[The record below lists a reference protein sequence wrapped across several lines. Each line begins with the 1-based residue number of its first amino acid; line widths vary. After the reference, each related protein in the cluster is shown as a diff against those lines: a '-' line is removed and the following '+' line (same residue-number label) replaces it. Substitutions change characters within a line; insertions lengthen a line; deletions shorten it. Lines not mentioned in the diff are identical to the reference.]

1 MNTHMYPFLRIAIVL
16 VAGIM
21 VGDLVY
27 VHVLVRVVLGVL
39 MALVCATVVAYKKAD
54 GKKLTTLLL
63 MLDVFVLG
71 IWNVGRVE
79 QRLDVPLNRGAEMY
93 DAVVAERP
101 VVGQRT
107 IRCVL
112 AVAEGRLAGQ
122 RIIAFFQKDSA
133 IGDVQRLAVGDGV
146 RVVSRLKPITNSR
159 RLQNGH
165 FDYVRYQHIHGVVAR
180 TYINK
185 DSWKRSRVS
194 MRRLG
199 VMQRVL
205 IGMRSARDRLL
216 SYNEMHNMSESAYAV
231 VAAMTM
237 GDRSRLTRELR
248 QSYAASGASHVLA
261 LSGLHLGVIYGLLSL
276 IFVHRRMRV
285 LGQVLAMVAIWAYAA
300 LVGMPPSVLRS
311 ATMLTLFAFVVLTGR
326 RQVSLNTLAFAA
338 VLQLVANPLALWDV
352 GFQMSFLAVLGIVM
366 LNMRLS
372 NVETPACIGR
382 WRVIGWVWSL
392 VKVSLAAQLA
402 VAPLSMYYFGTF
414 PCYFLLTNLVA
425 IPLATIIVY
434 TSIVMYALGFWVWM
448 QGVVATIVGWMA
460 TLMNA
465 SLGFIA
471 SLPGAC
477 MYGVHI
483 NARQVWLMYALLLV
497 AYAMSFYIERRNMT
511 TASRSALDKL

>member
-1 MNTHMYPFLRIAIVL
+1 MNTQMYPFLRIAIVL

-21 VGDLVY
+21 TGDVLYGYVSVRLVLWI
-27 VHVLVRVVLGVL
+27 LV
-39 MALVCATVVAYKKAD
+39 ALVCATVVAYKKAD

-79 QRLDVPLNRGAEMY
+79 QRLDVPINRGAEMY

-216 SYNEMHNMSESAYAV
+216 SHNEKHNMSESAYAV

-237 GDRSRLTRELR
+237 GDRSGLTRELR

-311 ATMLTLFAFVVLTGR
+311 ATMLTIFAFVVLTGR

-338 VLQLVANPLALWDV
+338 VVQLAINPLSLWDV

-366 LNMRLS
+366 LNMRLG

-392 VKVSLAAQLA
+392 VKVSLAAQIA

-434 TSIVMYALGFWVWM
+434 TSIVMYALGFCAWM
-448 QGVVATIVGWMA
+448 QGVVATFVGWMA
-460 TLMNA
+460 TLMNT

-477 MYGVHI
+477 MYGIHI

-497 AYAMSFYIERRNMT
+497 AYLMSFYIERRNIT

>member
-1 MNTHMYPFLRIAIVL
+1 M
-16 VAGIM
+16 
-21 VGDLVY
+21 
-27 VHVLVRVVLGVL
+27 
-39 MALVCATVVAYKKAD
+39 
-54 GKKLTTLLL
+54 
-63 MLDVFVLG
+63 
-71 IWNVGRVE
+71 
-79 QRLDVPLNRGAEMY
+79 
-93 DAVVAERP
+93 
-101 VVGQRT
+101 
-107 IRCVL
+107 
-112 AVAEGRLAGQ
+112 
-122 RIIAFFQKDSA
+122 
-133 IGDVQRLAVGDGV
+133 QRLAVGDGV

-216 SYNEMHNMSESAYAV
+216 SHNEIHNMSESAYAV

-237 GDRSRLTRELR
+237 GDRSGLTRELR

-448 QGVVATIVGWMA
+448 QGVVATFVGWMA
-460 TLMNA
+460 TLMNT

-477 MYGVHI
+477 MYGIHI

-497 AYAMSFYIERRNMT
+497 AYLMSYYIERRNIT

>member
-1 MNTHMYPFLRIAIVL
+1 MNTQMYPFLRIAIVL

-21 VGDLVY
+21 VGDMLY
-27 VHVLVRVVLGVL
+27 GHVPVIVMFGVL
-39 MALVCATVVAYKKAD
+39 AVLVCATIVAYTRSNC
-54 GKKLTTLLL
+54 KKLTTLLL

-71 IWNVGRVE
+71 IWNVGRME
-79 QRLDVPLNRGAEMY
+79 QRLDVPLNGQTEMY

-122 RIIAFFQKDSA
+122 RISAFFQKDSA

-216 SYNEMHNMSESAYAV
+216 LHNEKHNMSESAYAV

-237 GDRSRLTRELR
+237 GDRSGLTRELR
-248 QSYAASGASHVLA
+248 FASWGDIRFALADIRSSSHACVGTGACHGSNLGLRCSCRYAAECVTFGNNAHHFCIRCFDGSPTGVAQYTCLCCCGAVGGQSVESLGCRIPDVVSCCAWHRDAQYAIGQFGNSRMA
-261 LSGLHLGVIYGLLSL
+261 LSLA
-276 IFVHRRMRV
+276 RDRV
-285 LGQVLAMVAIWAYAA
+285 
-300 LVGMPPSVLRS
+300 
-311 ATMLTLFAFVVLTGR
+311 
-326 RQVSLNTLAFAA
+326 
-338 VLQLVANPLALWDV
+338 
-352 GFQMSFLAVLGIVM
+352 
-366 LNMRLS
+366 
-372 NVETPACIGR
+372 
-382 WRVIGWVWSL
+382 
-392 VKVSLAAQLA
+392 
-402 VAPLSMYYFGTF
+402 
-414 PCYFLLTNLVA
+414 
-425 IPLATIIVY
+425 
-434 TSIVMYALGFWVWM
+434 
-448 QGVVATIVGWMA
+448 GVVACKGIVGGTVGSGSVIDVLLRYISVLFSADQSCCYTVGYDNCIYIHSDVCLRFLGMDA
-460 TLMNA
+460 RCGGNICGMDGNA
-465 SLGFIA
+465 YEHVAWIY
-471 SLPGAC
+471 SLP
-477 MYGVHI
+477 
-483 NARQVWLMYALLLV
+483 ARRLYVWYT
-497 AYAMSFYIERRNMT
+497 Y
-511 TASRSALDKL
+511 

>member
-1 MNTHMYPFLRIAIVL
+1 MNTQMYPFLRIAIVL

-21 VGDLVY
+21 TGDVLYGHVSVRLVLWI
-27 VHVLVRVVLGVL
+27 LV
-39 MALVCATVVAYKKAD
+39 ALVCATVVVYKKAD

-79 QRLDVPLNRGAEMY
+79 QRLDVPINRGAEMY

-216 SYNEMHNMSESAYAV
+216 SHNEKHNMSESAYAV

-237 GDRSRLTRELR
+237 GDRSGLTRELR

-311 ATMLTLFAFVVLTGR
+311 ATMLTIFAFVVLTGR

-338 VLQLVANPLALWDV
+338 VVQLVVSPLSLWDV

-366 LNMRLS
+366 LNMRLG

-448 QGVVATIVGWMA
+448 QGVVATFVGWMA

-465 SLGFIA
+465 LLGFIA

-497 AYAMSFYIERRNMT
+497 AYLMSFYIERRNI

>member
-1 MNTHMYPFLRIAIVL
+1 MNTQMYPFLRIAIVL

-21 VGDLVY
+21 TGDVLYGHVPVRLVFC
-27 VHVLVRVVLGVL
+27 VLVV
-39 MALVCATVVAYKKAD
+39 LVCATVVVYKKAD

-79 QRLDVPLNRGAEMY
+79 QRLDVPINRGAEMY

-216 SYNEMHNMSESAYAV
+216 SHNEKHNMSESAYAV

-237 GDRSRLTRELR
+237 GDRSGLTRELR

-366 LNMRLS
+366 LNMRLG

-460 TLMNA
+460 TLMNT

>member
-1 MNTHMYPFLRIAIVL
+1 MNTQMYPFLRIAIVL

-21 VGDLVY
+21 TGDVLYGHVSVRLVLWI
-27 VHVLVRVVLGVL
+27 LV
-39 MALVCATVVAYKKAD
+39 ALVCATVVAYKKAD

-79 QRLDVPLNRGAEMY
+79 QRLDVPINRGAEMY

-216 SYNEMHNMSESAYAV
+216 SHNEKHNMSESAYAV

-237 GDRSRLTRELR
+237 GDRSGLTRELR

-311 ATMLTLFAFVVLTGR
+311 ATMLTIFAFVVLTGR

-338 VLQLVANPLALWDV
+338 VVQLVVSPLSLWDV

-366 LNMRLS
+366 LNMRLG
-372 NVETPACIGR
+372 NLATPVWLSR

-448 QGVVATIVGWMA
+448 QGVVATFVGWMA
-460 TLMNA
+460 TLMNT

-477 MYGVHI
+477 MYGIHI

-497 AYAMSFYIERRNMT
+497 AYLMSFYIERRNIT

>member
-1 MNTHMYPFLRIAIVL
+1 MNTQMYPFLRIAIVL

-21 VGDLVY
+21 VGDMLY
-27 VHVLVRVVLGVL
+27 GHVEVRVVFGVL
-39 MALVCATVVAYKKAD
+39 AVLVSATIVAYRKS
-54 GKKLTTLLL
+54 GNPLLTTSLL

-71 IWNVGRVE
+71 IWNVGGVE
-79 QRLDVPLNRGAEMY
+79 QRLDVPLNGEEETIE
-93 DAVVAERP
+93 AVVAERP
-101 VVGQRT
+101 VVGLRT
-107 IRCVL
+107 IRCML
-112 AVAEGRLAGQ
+112 IVADGRLTGR
-122 RIIAFFQKDSA
+122 RISAYFHKDSIA
-133 IGDVQRLAVGDGV
+133 EDARQLAVGDGV
-146 RVVSRLKPITNSR
+146 WVVSRLKPITNSR
-159 RLQNGH
+159 RRQNGH
-165 FDYVRYQHIHGVVAR
+165 FDYVRYQHVHGVVAR

-185 DSWKRSRVS
+185 DSWKMCRVS

-199 VMQRVL
+199 IMQRVL

-216 SYNEMHNMSESAYAV
+216 SHNEKHNMSESAYAV

-237 GDRSRLTRELR
+237 GDRSGLTRELR

-311 ATMLTLFAFVVLTGR
+311 ATMLTIFAFVVLTGR
-326 RQVSLNTLAFAA
+326 RLVSLNTLAFAA
-338 VLQLVANPLALWDV
+338 VVQLVVSPLSLWDV

-366 LNMRLS
+366 LNLRLRDIA
-372 NVETPACIGR
+372 TPTWLSR
-382 WRVIGWVWSL
+382 WRVIRWMWSL

-448 QGVVATIVGWMA
+448 QGVVATFVGCMA
-460 TLMNA
+460 TLMNT

-477 MYGVHI
+477 MYGIHI

-497 AYAMSFYIERRNMT
+497 AYLMSYYIERRNIT

>member
-1 MNTHMYPFLRIAIVL
+1 MNTQMYPFLRIAIVL

-21 VGDLVY
+21 TGDVLYGHVSVRLVLWI
-27 VHVLVRVVLGVL
+27 LV
-39 MALVCATVVAYKKAD
+39 ALVCATIVVYKKSGAPR
-54 GKKLTTLLL
+54 LTTSLL

-79 QRLDVPLNRGAEMY
+79 QRLDVPLNGQTEMY

-101 VVGQRT
+101 VAGQRT

-122 RIIAFFQKDSA
+122 RISAFFQKDSA

-216 SYNEMHNMSESAYAV
+216 SHNEIHNMSESAYAV

-311 ATMLTLFAFVVLTGR
+311 ATMLTIFAFVVLTGR

-338 VLQLVANPLALWDV
+338 VVQLVVSPLSLWDV

-366 LNMRLS
+366 LNMRLG
-372 NVETPACIGR
+372 NLATPACIGR

-448 QGVVATIVGWMA
+448 QGVVATFVGWMA

-465 SLGFIA
+465 LLGFIA

>member
-1 MNTHMYPFLRIAIVL
+1 MNTQMYPFLRIAIVL

-21 VGDLVY
+21 TGDVLYGHVSVRLVLWI
-27 VHVLVRVVLGVL
+27 LV
-39 MALVCATVVAYKKAD
+39 ALVCATVVVYKKAD

-79 QRLDVPLNRGAEMY
+79 QRLDVPINRGAEMY

-216 SYNEMHNMSESAYAV
+216 SHNEKHNMSESAYAV

-237 GDRSRLTRELR
+237 GDRSGLTRELR

-276 IFVHRRMRV
+276 MFVHRRMRV

-311 ATMLTLFAFVVLTGR
+311 ATMLTIFAFVVLTGR

-338 VLQLVANPLALWDV
+338 VVQLVVSPLSLWDV

-366 LNMRLS
+366 LNMRLG

-448 QGVVATIVGWMA
+448 QGVVATFVGWMA

-465 SLGFIA
+465 LLGFIA

-497 AYAMSFYIERRNMT
+497 AYLMSFYIERRNIT

>member
-1 MNTHMYPFLRIAIVL
+1 MNTQMYPFLRIAIVL

-21 VGDLVY
+21 TGDVLYGHVSVRLVLWI
-27 VHVLVRVVLGVL
+27 LV
-39 MALVCATVVAYKKAD
+39 ALVCATVVAYKKAD

-79 QRLDVPLNRGAEMY
+79 QRLDVPINRGAEMY

-216 SYNEMHNMSESAYAV
+216 SHNEKHNMSESAYAV

-237 GDRSRLTRELR
+237 GDRSGLTRELR

-311 ATMLTLFAFVVLTGR
+311 ATMLTIFAFVVLTGR

-338 VLQLVANPLALWDV
+338 VVQLVVSPLSLWDV

-366 LNMRLS
+366 LNMRLG

-392 VKVSLAAQLA
+392 VKVSLAAQIA

-434 TSIVMYALGFWVWM
+434 TSIVMYALGFCAWM
-448 QGVVATIVGWMA
+448 QGVVATFVGWMA
-460 TLMNA
+460 TLMNT

-477 MYGVHI
+477 MYGIHI
-483 NARQVWLMYALLLV
+483 TRG
-497 AYAMSFYIERRNMT
+497 RCG
-511 TASRSALDKL
+511 

>member
-1 MNTHMYPFLRIAIVL
+1 MNTQMYPFLRIAIVL

-21 VGDLVY
+21 TGDVLYGHVSVRLVLWI
-27 VHVLVRVVLGVL
+27 LV
-39 MALVCATVVAYKKAD
+39 ALVCATVVAYKKAD

-79 QRLDVPLNRGAEMY
+79 QRLDVPINRGAEMY

-112 AVAEGRLAGQ
+112 AVAEWRLAGQ

-216 SYNEMHNMSESAYAV
+216 SHNEKHNMSESAYAV

-237 GDRSRLTRELR
+237 GDRSGLTRELR

-311 ATMLTLFAFVVLTGR
+311 ATMLTIFAFVVLTGR

-338 VLQLVANPLALWDV
+338 VVQLVVSPLSLWDV

-448 QGVVATIVGWMA
+448 QGVVATFVGWMA
-460 TLMNA
+460 TLMNT

-497 AYAMSFYIERRNMT
+497 AYLMSFYIERRNIT

>member
-1 MNTHMYPFLRIAIVL
+1 MNTQMYPFLRIAIVL

-21 VGDLVY
+21 TGDVLYGHVSVRLVLWI
-27 VHVLVRVVLGVL
+27 LV
-39 MALVCATVVAYKKAD
+39 ALVCATVVAYKKAD

-79 QRLDVPLNRGAEMY
+79 QRLDVPINRGAEMY

-112 AVAEGRLAGQ
+112 AVAEWRLAGQ

-216 SYNEMHNMSESAYAV
+216 SHNEKHNMSESAYAV

-237 GDRSRLTRELR
+237 GDRSGLTRELR

-311 ATMLTLFAFVVLTGR
+311 ATMLTIFAFVVLTGR

-338 VLQLVANPLALWDV
+338 VVQLVVSPLSLWDV

-366 LNMRLS
+366 LNMRLG
-372 NVETPACIGR
+372 NLATPVWLSR

-392 VKVSLAAQLA
+392 VKVSLAAQIA

-434 TSIVMYALGFWVWM
+434 TSIVMYALGFCAWM
-448 QGVVATIVGWMA
+448 QGVVATFVGWMA
-460 TLMNA
+460 TLMNT

-477 MYGVHI
+477 MYGIHI
-483 NARQVWLMYALLLV
+483 TRG
-497 AYAMSFYIERRNMT
+497 RCG
-511 TASRSALDKL
+511 

>member
-1 MNTHMYPFLRIAIVL
+1 MNTQMYPFLRIAIVL

-21 VGDLVY
+21 TGDVLYGHVSVRLVLWI
-27 VHVLVRVVLGVL
+27 LV
-39 MALVCATVVAYKKAD
+39 ALVCATVVVYKKAD

-79 QRLDVPLNRGAEMY
+79 QRLDVPINRGAEMY

-216 SYNEMHNMSESAYAV
+216 SHNEKHNMSESAYAV

-237 GDRSRLTRELR
+237 GDRSGLTRELR

-311 ATMLTLFAFVVLTGR
+311 ATMLTIFAFVVLTGR

-338 VLQLVANPLALWDV
+338 VVQLVVSPLSLWDV

-366 LNMRLS
+366 LNMRLG

-448 QGVVATIVGWMA
+448 QGVVATFVGWMA

-465 SLGFIA
+465 LLGFIA

-497 AYAMSFYIERRNMT
+497 AYLMSFYIERRNIT

>member
-1 MNTHMYPFLRIAIVL
+1 MNTQMYPFLRIAIVL

-21 VGDLVY
+21 VGDMLY
-27 VHVLVRVVLGVL
+27 GHVPVIVVFGVL
-39 MALVCATVVAYKKAD
+39 AVLVCATIVAYNRSNC
-54 GKKLTTLLL
+54 KKLTTLLL

-71 IWNVGRVE
+71 IWNVGRME
-79 QRLDVPLNRGAEMY
+79 QRLDVPLNGQTEMY

-165 FDYVRYQHIHGVVAR
+165 FDYVRYQRVHGIVAR
-180 TYINK
+180 TYINRG
-185 DSWKRSRVS
+185 SWKRSRVS

-199 VMQRVL
+199 IMQRVL
-205 IGMRSARDRLL
+205 IGMRSARARLL

-285 LGQVLAMVAIWAYAA
+285 LGQVLAMVVIWAYAA

-460 TLMNA
+460 TLMNT

>member
-1 MNTHMYPFLRIAIVL
+1 MNTQMYPFLRIAIVL

-21 VGDLVY
+21 TGDVLYGHVSVRLVLWI
-27 VHVLVRVVLGVL
+27 LV
-39 MALVCATVVAYKKAD
+39 ALVCATIVVYKKSGAPR
-54 GKKLTTLLL
+54 LTTSLL

-79 QRLDVPLNRGAEMY
+79 QRLDVPLNGQTEMY

-122 RIIAFFQKDSA
+122 RISAFFQKDSA

-146 RVVSRLKPITNSR
+146 RVGSRLKPITNSR

-185 DSWKRSRVS
+185 DSWKRNRVS

-216 SYNEMHNMSESAYAV
+216 LHNEKHNMSESAYAV

-311 ATMLTLFAFVVLTGR
+311 ATMLTIFAFVVLTGR

-338 VLQLVANPLALWDV
+338 VVQLVVSPLSLWDV

-366 LNMRLS
+366 LNMRLG
-372 NVETPACIGR
+372 NLATPVWLSR
-382 WRVIGWVWSL
+382 WRVIGWGWSL

-448 QGVVATIVGWMA
+448 QGVVATFVGWMA
-460 TLMNA
+460 TLMNT

-477 MYGVHI
+477 MYGIHI

>member
-1 MNTHMYPFLRIAIVL
+1 MNTQMYPFLRIAIVL

-21 VGDLVY
+21 TGDVLYGHVSVRLVLWI
-27 VHVLVRVVLGVL
+27 LV
-39 MALVCATVVAYKKAD
+39 ALVCATVVAYKKAD

-79 QRLDVPLNRGAEMY
+79 QRLDVPINRGAEMY

-216 SYNEMHNMSESAYAV
+216 SHNEKHNMSESAYAV

-237 GDRSRLTRELR
+237 GDRSGLTRELR

-311 ATMLTLFAFVVLTGR
+311 ATMLTIFAFVVLTGR

-338 VLQLVANPLALWDV
+338 VVQLVVSPLSLWDV

-366 LNMRLS
+366 LNMRLG

-392 VKVSLAAQLA
+392 VKVSLAAQIA

-434 TSIVMYALGFWVWM
+434 TSIVMYALGFCAWM
-448 QGVVATIVGWMA
+448 QGVVATFVGWMA
-460 TLMNA
+460 TLMNT

-477 MYGVHI
+477 MYGIHI

-497 AYAMSFYIERRNMT
+497 AYLMSYYIDRRNIT

>member
-1 MNTHMYPFLRIAIVL
+1 MNTQMYPFLRIAIVL

-21 VGDLVY
+21 TGDVLYGHVSVRLVLWI
-27 VHVLVRVVLGVL
+27 LV
-39 MALVCATVVAYKKAD
+39 ALVCATVVVYKKAD

-79 QRLDVPLNRGAEMY
+79 QRLDVPINRGAEMY

-185 DSWKRSRVS
+185 DSWRRSRVS

-216 SYNEMHNMSESAYAV
+216 SHNEKHNMSESAYAV

-237 GDRSRLTRELR
+237 GDRSGLTRELR

-311 ATMLTLFAFVVLTGR
+311 ATMLTIFAFVVLTGR

-338 VLQLVANPLALWDV
+338 VVQLVVSPLSLWDV

-366 LNMRLS
+366 LNMRLG

-448 QGVVATIVGWMA
+448 QGVVATFVGWMA

-465 SLGFIA
+465 LLGFIA

-497 AYAMSFYIERRNMT
+497 AYAMSFYIERRNIT

>member
-1 MNTHMYPFLRIAIVL
+1 MNTQMYPFLRIAIVL

-21 VGDLVY
+21 TGDVLYGHVSVRLVLWI
-27 VHVLVRVVLGVL
+27 LV
-39 MALVCATVVAYKKAD
+39 ALVCATIVVYKKSGAPR
-54 GKKLTTLLL
+54 LTTSLL

-79 QRLDVPLNRGAEMY
+79 QRLDVPLNGQTEMY

-101 VVGQRT
+101 VAGQRT

-122 RIIAFFQKDSA
+122 RISAFFQKDSA

-216 SYNEMHNMSESAYAV
+216 LHNEKHNMSESAYAV

-237 GDRSRLTRELR
+237 GDRSGLTRELR

-448 QGVVATIVGWMA
+448 QGVVATFVGWMA
-460 TLMNA
+460 TLMNT

-497 AYAMSFYIERRNMT
+497 AYLMSFYIERRNIT

>member
-1 MNTHMYPFLRIAIVL
+1 MNTQMYPFLRIAIVL

-21 VGDLVY
+21 TGDVLYGHVSVRLVLWI
-27 VHVLVRVVLGVL
+27 LV
-39 MALVCATVVAYKKAD
+39 ALVCATVVAYKKAD

-79 QRLDVPLNRGAEMY
+79 QRLDVPINRGAEMY

-216 SYNEMHNMSESAYAV
+216 SHNEKHNMSESAYAV

-237 GDRSRLTRELR
+237 GDRSGLTRELR

-311 ATMLTLFAFVVLTGR
+311 ATMLTIFAFVVLTGR

-338 VLQLVANPLALWDV
+338 VVQLVVSPLSLWDV

-366 LNMRLS
+366 LNMRLG
-372 NVETPACIGR
+372 NLATPVWLSR

-392 VKVSLAAQLA
+392 VKVSLAAQIA

-434 TSIVMYALGFWVWM
+434 TSIVMYALGFCAWM
-448 QGVVATIVGWMA
+448 QGVVATFVGWMA
-460 TLMNA
+460 TLMNT

-477 MYGVHI
+477 MYGIHI

-497 AYAMSFYIERRNMT
+497 AYLMSFYIERRNIT

>member
-1 MNTHMYPFLRIAIVL
+1 MNTQMYPFLRIAIVL

-21 VGDLVY
+21 TGDVLYGHVSVRLVLWI
-27 VHVLVRVVLGVL
+27 LV
-39 MALVCATVVAYKKAD
+39 ALVCATVVVYKKAD

-79 QRLDVPLNRGAEMY
+79 QRLDVPINRGAEMY

-216 SYNEMHNMSESAYAV
+216 SHNEKHNMSESAYAV

-237 GDRSRLTRELR
+237 GDRSGLTRELR

-311 ATMLTLFAFVVLTGR
+311 ATMLTIFAFVVLTGR

-338 VLQLVANPLALWDV
+338 VVQLVVSPLSLWDV

-366 LNMRLS
+366 LNMRLG

-382 WRVIGWVWSL
+382 WRVIGWV
-392 VKVSLAAQLA
+392 
-402 VAPLSMYYFGTF
+402 
-414 PCYFLLTNLVA
+414 
-425 IPLATIIVY
+425 
-434 TSIVMYALGFWVWM
+434 
-448 QGVVATIVGWMA
+448 
-460 TLMNA
+460 
-465 SLGFIA
+465 
-471 SLPGAC
+471 
-477 MYGVHI
+477 
-483 NARQVWLMYALLLV
+483 
-497 AYAMSFYIERRNMT
+497 
-511 TASRSALDKL
+511 

>member
-1 MNTHMYPFLRIAIVL
+1 MNTKMYPFLRIAIVL

-21 VGDLVY
+21 TGDVLYGHVPVRLVFC
-27 VHVLVRVVLGVL
+27 VLVV
-39 MALVCATVVAYKKAD
+39 LVCITIVAYKKS
-54 GKKLTTLLL
+54 GIPRLTTSLL

-71 IWNVGRVE
+71 IWNVGRME
-79 QRLDVPLNRGAEMY
+79 QCLDVPLNGQTEMY

-122 RIIAFFQKDSA
+122 RISAFFQKDST
-133 IGDVQRLAVGDGV
+133 IGDAQRLAVGDGV
-146 RVVSRLKPITNSR
+146 RVVSRLTPITNSR
-159 RLQNGH
+159 RRQNGH
-165 FDYVRYQHIHGVVAR
+165 FDYVRYLHIHGVVAR

-194 MRRLG
+194 MRRFG

-216 SYNEMHNMSESAYAV
+216 SHNEKHNMSESAYAV

-237 GDRSRLTRELR
+237 GDRSGLTRELR

-338 VLQLVANPLALWDV
+338 VLQLVVSPLSLWDV

-460 TLMNA
+460 TLMNT

-477 MYGVHI
+477 MYGIHI

>member
-1 MNTHMYPFLRIAIVL
+1 MNTQMYPFLRIAIVL

-21 VGDLVY
+21 TGDVLYGHVSVRLVLWI
-27 VHVLVRVVLGVL
+27 LV
-39 MALVCATVVAYKKAD
+39 ALVCATVVVYKKAD

-79 QRLDVPLNRGAEMY
+79 QRLDVPINRGAEMY

-216 SYNEMHNMSESAYAV
+216 SHNEKHNMSESAYAV

-237 GDRSRLTRELR
+237 GDRSGLTRELR

-448 QGVVATIVGWMA
+448 QGVVATFVGWMA
-460 TLMNA
+460 TLMNT

-477 MYGVHI
+477 MYGIHI

-497 AYAMSFYIERRNMT
+497 AYLMSYYIERRNIT

>member
-1 MNTHMYPFLRIAIVL
+1 MNTQMYPFLRIAIVL

-21 VGDLVY
+21 TGDVLYGHVSVRLVLWI
-27 VHVLVRVVLGVL
+27 LV
-39 MALVCATVVAYKKAD
+39 ALVCATVVVYKKAD

-79 QRLDVPLNRGAEMY
+79 QRLDVPINRGAEMY

-216 SYNEMHNMSESAYAV
+216 SHNEKHNMSESAYAV

-434 TSIVMYALGFWVWM
+434 TSIVMYALGFCAWM
-448 QGVVATIVGWMA
+448 QGVVATFVGWMA
-460 TLMNA
+460 TLMNT

-477 MYGVHI
+477 MYGIHI

-497 AYAMSFYIERRNMT
+497 AYLMSYYIERRNIT

>member
-1 MNTHMYPFLRIAIVL
+1 MNTQMYPFLRIAIVL

-21 VGDLVY
+21 TGDVLYGHVSVRLVLWI
-27 VHVLVRVVLGVL
+27 LV
-39 MALVCATVVAYKKAD
+39 ALVCATVVAYKKAD

-79 QRLDVPLNRGAEMY
+79 QRLDVPINRGAEMY

-216 SYNEMHNMSESAYAV
+216 SHNEKHNMSESAYAV

-237 GDRSRLTRELR
+237 GDRSGLTRELR

-311 ATMLTLFAFVVLTGR
+311 ATMLTIFAFVVLTGR

-338 VLQLVANPLALWDV
+338 VVQLVVSPLSLWDV

-366 LNMRLS
+366 LNMRLG

-434 TSIVMYALGFWVWM
+434 TSIVMYALGFCAWM
-448 QGVVATIVGWMA
+448 QGVVATFVGWMA
-460 TLMNA
+460 TLMNT

-477 MYGVHI
+477 MYGIHI

-497 AYAMSFYIERRNMT
+497 AYLMSYYIERRNIT

>member
-1 MNTHMYPFLRIAIVL
+1 MNTQMYPFLRIAIVL

-21 VGDLVY
+21 TGDVLYGHVSVRLVLWI
-27 VHVLVRVVLGVL
+27 LV
-39 MALVCATVVAYKKAD
+39 ALVCATVVVYKKAD
-54 GKKLTTLLL
+54 GKKLITLLL

-79 QRLDVPLNRGAEMY
+79 QRLDVPINRGAEMY

-216 SYNEMHNMSESAYAV
+216 SHNEKHNMSESAYAV

-237 GDRSRLTRELR
+237 GDRSGLTRELR

-311 ATMLTLFAFVVLTGR
+311 ATMLTIFAFVVLTGR

-338 VLQLVANPLALWDV
+338 VVQLVVSPLSLWDV

-366 LNMRLS
+366 LNMRLG
-372 NVETPACIGR
+372 NLATPVWLSR

-392 VKVSLAAQLA
+392 VKVSLAAQIA

-448 QGVVATIVGWMA
+448 QGVVATFVGWMA
-460 TLMNA
+460 TLMNT

-477 MYGVHI
+477 MYGIHI

-497 AYAMSFYIERRNMT
+497 AYLMSYYIERRNIT
-511 TASRSALDKL
+511 TESRSALDKL

>member
-1 MNTHMYPFLRIAIVL
+1 MNTQMYPFLRIAIVL

-21 VGDLVY
+21 TGDVLYGHVSVRLVLWI
-27 VHVLVRVVLGVL
+27 LV
-39 MALVCATVVAYKKAD
+39 ALVCATVVVYKKAD

-79 QRLDVPLNRGAEMY
+79 QRLDVPINRGAEMY

-112 AVAEGRLAGQ
+112 AVAEWRLAGQ

-216 SYNEMHNMSESAYAV
+216 SHNEIHNMSESAYAV

-311 ATMLTLFAFVVLTGR
+311 ATMLTIFAFVVLTGR

-338 VLQLVANPLALWDV
+338 VVQLVVSPLSLWDV

-366 LNMRLS
+366 LNMRLG
-372 NVETPACIGR
+372 NLATPVWLSR

-392 VKVSLAAQLA
+392 VKVSLAAQIA

-434 TSIVMYALGFWVWM
+434 TSIVMYALGFCAWM
-448 QGVVATIVGWMA
+448 QGVVATFVGWMA
-460 TLMNA
+460 TLMNT

-477 MYGVHI
+477 MYGIHI

-497 AYAMSFYIERRNMT
+497 AYLMSYYIERRNIT

>member
-1 MNTHMYPFLRIAIVL
+1 MNTQMYPFLRIAIVL

-21 VGDLVY
+21 TGDVLYGHVSVRLVLWI
-27 VHVLVRVVLGVL
+27 LV
-39 MALVCATVVAYKKAD
+39 ALVCATVVAYKKAD

-79 QRLDVPLNRGAEMY
+79 QRLDVPINRGAEMY

-112 AVAEGRLAGQ
+112 AVAEWRLAGQ

-216 SYNEMHNMSESAYAV
+216 SHNEKHNMSESAYAV

-237 GDRSRLTRELR
+237 GDRSGLTRELR

-311 ATMLTLFAFVVLTGR
+311 ATMLTIFAFVVLTGR

-338 VLQLVANPLALWDV
+338 VVQLVVSPLSLWDV

-366 LNMRLS
+366 LNMRLG
-372 NVETPACIGR
+372 NLATPVWLSR

-392 VKVSLAAQLA
+392 VKVSLAAQIA

-434 TSIVMYALGFWVWM
+434 TSIVMYALGFCAWM
-448 QGVVATIVGWMA
+448 QGVVATFVGWMA
-460 TLMNA
+460 TLMNT

-477 MYGVHI
+477 MYGIHI

-497 AYAMSFYIERRNMT
+497 AYLMSYYIERRNIT

>member
-1 MNTHMYPFLRIAIVL
+1 MNTQMYPFLRIAIVL

-21 VGDLVY
+21 TGDVLYGHVSVRLVLWI
-27 VHVLVRVVLGVL
+27 LV
-39 MALVCATVVAYKKAD
+39 ALVCATIVVYKKSGAPR
-54 GKKLTTLLL
+54 LTTSLL

-79 QRLDVPLNRGAEMY
+79 QRLDVPLNGQTEMY

-101 VVGQRT
+101 VAGQRT

-122 RIIAFFQKDSA
+122 RISAFFQKDSA

-216 SYNEMHNMSESAYAV
+216 LHNEKHNMSESAYAV

-237 GDRSRLTRELR
+237 GDRSGLTRELR

-338 VLQLVANPLALWDV
+338 VLQLEANPLALWDV

-448 QGVVATIVGWMA
+448 QGVVATFVGWMA
-460 TLMNA
+460 TLMNT

-477 MYGVHI
+477 MYGIHI

-497 AYAMSFYIERRNMT
+497 AYLMSYYIERRNIT